1 MNALTDT
8 LTDMLGGERYF
19 PFVAGSW
26 GVSALVLLALVLVAW
41 RTHRVRR
48 RRLEILEKGL

>member
-1 MNALTDT
+1 MNG

-26 GVSALVLLALVLVAW
+26 GVSALVLTVLVLAVW

-48 RRLEILEKGL
+48 RRLETLEKGL